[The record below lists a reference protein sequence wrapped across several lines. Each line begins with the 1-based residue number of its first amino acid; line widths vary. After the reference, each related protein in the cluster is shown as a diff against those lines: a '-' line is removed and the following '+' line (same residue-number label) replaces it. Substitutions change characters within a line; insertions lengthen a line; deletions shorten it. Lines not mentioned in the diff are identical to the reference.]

1 MKKEIK
7 ILFISLIIIIIGILS
22 YIFIPKAI
30 YSYRIKHA
38 IIKVSL
44 VDDLH
49 IEFNSKVYVDDL
61 IKSINGELLENN
73 IIDTSVLG
81 QKTVKFYYIN
91 EENLKIPYSFD
102 VMIVDKTPPKVLLN
116 NTYSVAVG
124 SKKKLEDAIFC
135 GDNYDDNPKCEIIG
149 EYDLNKVG
157 KYPLIFVAT
166 DFSNNQTIKKFTLNV
181 YKPSTTS
188 SGSSSSSNVK
198 KIPFEDIK
206 KQYKTNNNRIGLDVS
221 KWQGNIDYQK
231 VKDAGVEFV
240 FIKIGGTNGIG
251 GEFYLDP
258 KFKQNIE
265 GFQKVGMEVG
275 VYFYSYANSVTSARN
290 EAEWVIKQ
298 LKDNNYKI
306 DLPIA
311 FDWENW
317 SRFNSFNVSFNT
329 LTNSAEEFIK
339 TVSSNG
345 YKGLLYSSKYYLEN
359 IWLPRDYTVWLA
371 HYTSATTYKG
381 DYKVWQMTSSCAIPG
396 IDSNTVDVDIM
407 Y

>member
-7 ILFISLIIIIIGILS
+7 ILFISLIAIIIGILS

-258 KFKQNIE
+258 KIKQNIE

-275 VYFYSYANSVTSARN
+275 VYFYS
-290 EAEWVIKQ
+290 
-298 LKDNNYKI
+298 
-306 DLPIA
+306 
-311 FDWENW
+311 
-317 SRFNSFNVSFNT
+317 
-329 LTNSAEEFIK
+329 
-339 TVSSNG
+339 
-345 YKGLLYSSKYYLEN
+345 
-359 IWLPRDYTVWLA
+359 
-371 HYTSATTYKG
+371 
-381 DYKVWQMTSSCAIPG
+381 
-396 IDSNTVDVDIM
+396 
-407 Y
+407 